1 MAKKKAVKSPK
12 KHKSSKNIVI
22 RKVLWAFL
30 IILGISVVG
39 SFIYFYGRVLRPN
52 MVIESDKKNFVYIK
66 STDSFQDVVQ
76 QLADRKMLTNKESFI
91 WMAEFLDYDSKVL
104 PGRYALKNGM
114 NNKDLILLLRSGKQ
128 EPLRITFKS
137 IRTKNELVGKVG
149 QLLEADSLGLL
160 KIMNSSAF
168 EDKFGLDAQ
177 NALSLIIPDTYEFYW
192 NTTNEDFIEKMG
204 QYHLDFW
211 NDERLAKASKIGLSK
226 EQVSIMASIVQQESL
241 QKDEWPVIAGVY
253 MNRFN
258 SGMKL
263 QADPT
268 VVYATGDFTIRRVRR
283 NHLAVNSPFNT
294 YMYNGLPPG
303 PIYLAGKQCIDAVL
317 DYKRHNYIYF
327 CARPDRSGLH
337 DFAKTYQE
345 HLQNAR
351 NYQRRLNE
359 RGI

>member
-1 MAKKKAVKSPK
+1 MAKKKAVKTAK
-12 KHKSSKNIVI
+12 KHKGSKNVGF
-22 RKVLWAFL
+22 RKVLWALL
-30 IILGISVVG
+30 IISGISLVG
-39 SFIYFYGRVLRPN
+39 SFMYLYGKVFKPNLVLQ
-52 MVIESDKKNFVYIK
+52 SDQKSFVYVK
-66 STDSFQDVVQ
+66 STDTFQDVVQ
-76 QLADRKMLTNKESFI
+76 QLVDRQMLTNKESFI
-91 WMAEFLDYDSKVL
+91 WMAEFLDYDSKVR
-104 PGRYALKNGM
+104 PGRYAVKNGM

-160 KIMNSSAF
+160 KMMNSSAF
-168 EDKFGLDAQ
+168 KEKYGLDSE

-204 QYHLDFW
+204 GFHIDFW
-211 NDERLAKASKIGLSK
+211 NDERLSKASKIGLRK
-226 EQVSIMASIVQQESL
+226 EQVSIMASIVQQESS
-241 QKDEWPVIAGVY
+241 QKEEWPVIAGVY

-258 SGMKL
+258 KGMKL

-268 VVYATGDFTIRRVRR
+268 VVYATGDFTIRRVRS

-294 YMYNGLPPG
+294 YMNKGLPPG
-303 PIYLAGKQCIDAVL
+303 PIYLASKQCIDAVL
-317 DYKRHNYIYF
+317 DYRRHNYIYF

-337 DFAKTYQE
+337 DFAKTYEE